1 MLKNFRPHSLVAV
14 LVSALLVVTLPL
26 LIALVAA
33 MQHVDRLSRHG
44 LLVAVDAE
52 TATEAGQRLRDAVRD
67 MERNALQFLVV
78 EDEKL
83 LGAYRDR
90 HVDFLAAARDL
101 ERVPG
106 QRPSRASLYDL
117 MARERYLFDRLTG
130 GAVSDGLRD
139 EIDERF
145 GELSRAARALVQA
158 NSLQVWR
165 AASVIPQ
172 QADEL
177 NDTLLQLTAVS
188 IVVTIALVLLFAF
201 LIHRPLRRLDTAI
214 RDLGA
219 GRFDTPIQIDH
230 GSADLSMLGD
240 RLDWLRRKLKE
251 IDAEKAGFLRQIS
264 HELKTPLAAVR
275 EGAAL
280 LSEDTGATPRA
291 ERSQIAGIVL
301 ENTLRLQRLIENLL
315 QLNAVGSLTTQGR
328 RESVD
333 LRQIIERVI
342 NDHSLSLAAKSITL
356 TKELYAAQAVGD
368 PEQLRIVVDNLLSNA
383 VKFAPRGG
391 RIGLSLTQSDGCYAI
406 EVRDSGPGIEAGE
419 QDRIFEPFYQGRIRP
434 SSSIN
439 GTGLGLAIVWDFV
452 RAHGGTIEVI
462 PSHDGAY
469 FRVCAPDTP
478 PDAGG

>member
-1 MLKNFRPHSLVAV
+1 
-14 LVSALLVVTLPL
+14 
-26 LIALVAA
+26 
-33 MQHVDRLSRHG
+33 
-44 LLVAVDAE
+44 
-52 TATEAGQRLRDAVRD
+52 
-67 MERNALQFLVV
+67 
-78 EDEKL
+78 
-83 LGAYRDR
+83 
-90 HVDFLAAARDL
+90 
-101 ERVPG
+101 
-106 QRPSRASLYDL
+106 
-117 MARERYLFDRLTG
+117 
-130 GAVSDGLRD
+130 
-139 EIDERF
+139 
-145 GELSRAARALVQA
+145 
-158 NSLQVWR
+158 
-165 AASVIPQ
+165 
-172 QADEL
+172 
-177 NDTLLQLTAVS
+177 
-188 IVVTIALVLLFAF
+188 
-201 LIHRPLRRLDTAI
+201 
-214 RDLGA
+214 
-219 GRFDTPIQIDH
+219 
-230 GSADLSMLGD
+230 
-240 RLDWLRRKLKE
+240 
-251 IDAEKAGFLRQIS
+251 
-264 HELKTPLAAVR
+264 VR